1 MATKKSAVKDLT
13 NGSPVKLILGF
24 ALPLLLGMLFQQF
37 YSMVDTII
45 DMILWLQ
52 MATLLPVSL
61 ELRLPTLQVAS
72 LDPKSVV

>member
-45 DMILWLQ
+45 VCSGQETGKRCAGM
-52 MATLLPVSL
+52 
-61 ELRLPTLQVAS
+61 
-72 LDPKSVV
+72 

>member
-37 YSMVDTII
+37 YSC
-45 DMILWLQ
+45 
-52 MATLLPVSL
+52 LLYTSPSP
-61 ELRLPTLQVAS
+61 R
-72 LDPKSVV
+72 D